1 MDVLMYRKMY
11 TQLFNAVTDAL
22 ACMAKDDFYEAMTL
36 LKAAQRDTEQTFI
49 LWEENRTGKE

>member
-22 ACMAKDDFYEAMTL
+22 ACMAKDDFYGAMTL
-36 LKAAQRDTEQTFI
+36 LKAAQRETEQTFI